1 MPEWAKVSH
10 TSFSVRDA
18 EASAAWLQ
26 RVLGLEELNVGF
38 QVPSRAAL
46 DDWLDHFEAL
56 GVEHSPVADRERMR
70 SQQRPK

>member
-10 TSFSVRDA
+10 TSVFGARRRG
-18 EASAAWLQ
+18 Q
-26 RVLGLEELNVGF
+26 RGVVAKVLGLEELNVGF